1 MKKEE
6 NSKDERRRDD
16 EITPEGVPRLEQTAR
31 CCKIKKL
38 INFPRILLRGLVHS
52 GRYRYANRATNLQNI
67 SKRNAKMLDLGRKST
82 FLRSDSAK

>member
-16 EITPEGVPRLEQTAR
+16 EITPEGVPRLEQTVR

-52 GRYRYANRATNLQNI
+52 GRHRYAIVQRTYRIYQNAMLKCWI
-67 SKRNAKMLDLGRKST
+67 SDGNPL
-82 FLRSDSAK
+82 F